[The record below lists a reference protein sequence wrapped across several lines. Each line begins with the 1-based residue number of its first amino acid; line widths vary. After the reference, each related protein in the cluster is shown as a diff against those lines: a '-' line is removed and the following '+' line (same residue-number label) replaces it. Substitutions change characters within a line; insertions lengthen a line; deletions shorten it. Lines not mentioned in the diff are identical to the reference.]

1 MIKLVSKGNFFDDKI
16 EEAIK
21 IYGELAIKSRKE
33 EGCITYNL
41 FQDINDKT
49 VLTMIEEWENEE
61 ILEKHRNTEH
71 FKTLVPIVK
80 GFRKDSELNIYKLV
94 L

>member
-1 MIKLVSKGNFFDDKI
+1 MIRLVSKGYFHENKI

-21 IYGELAIKSRKE
+21 IYGELAIKSREE
-33 EGCITYNL
+33 EGCIAYNL
-41 FQDINDKT
+41 YQDTSDKT
-49 VLTMIEEWENEE
+49 VLTMIEEWESEE

-71 FKTLVPIVK
+71 FKKLVPIVK
-80 GFRKDSELNIYKLV
+80 GFRKDSDLNVYKLV

>member
-1 MIKLVSKGNFFDDKI
+1 MIKLVSKGNFYDDKV

-21 IYGELAIKSRKE
+21 IYGELAIKSREE
-33 EGCITYNL
+33 EGCIAYNL
-41 FQDINDKT
+41 YQDTIDKT

-61 ILEKHRNTEH
+61 VLEKHRNTEH

-80 GFRKDSELNIYKLV
+80 SFRKDSDLNVYKLV

>member
-1 MIKLVSKGNFFDDKI
+1 MIKLVSKGYFYEDKV

-21 IYGELAIKSRKE
+21 IYSELVVKSRKE
-33 EGCITYNL
+33 EGCIAYNL
-41 FQDINDKT
+41 YQDTIEKT

-61 ILEKHRNTEH
+61 VLETHRNTEH

-80 GFRKDSELNIYKLV
+80 SLRKSSDLNVYKLV